1 MTSFAPRGMS
11 IDGTRLRKDSAPM
24 ATTVGR
30 FIRVRIPF
38 APRLLSSAVIARPGR
53 LSSFL
58 SAFHVRERASY
69 SDSNQ
74 WATRGEWRDRW
85 ACCG

>member
-1 MTSFAPRGMS
+1 MMGFAPRGAS

-24 ATTVGR
+24 ATTIGR
-30 FIRVRIPF
+30 FIRGRIPF
-38 APRLLSSAVIARPGR
+38 APRLLPSAVIARLGR

-58 SAFHVRERASY
+58 SAFHVRERASC

-74 WATRGEWRDRW
+74 
-85 ACCG
+85 